1 MIEKSC
7 QESLLHGLNV
17 ATEKMKI
24 VTTFTDTESFVM
36 SGSRAENPDI
46 FWMIMIENKWR
57 AIVTK

>member
-7 QESLLHGLNV
+7 QESLLYGLNV

-24 VTTFTDTESFVM
+24 VTTFTDTEQLVM